1 MGTGGDAFD
10 EGGEGFGSGFLFE
23 GGGEIGFAGAFGGAG
38 FEFAEFAVVGFFDVG
53 GGSAEDGGD
62 GEGFVFE
69 IGDVDE
75 VGVRLEGGVHGE
87 VREGVELAGFVGF
100 GGDEGDD
107 GSHQQDECPMEAEG
121 ETSEKGHG
129 LRVRIGGRGRAAMRM
144 LGKDSRLLGVGRE
157 EEGDAV
163 VDGEDTRAVL
173 AGEGGLGCGGDSG
186 AGAFFGGGPAEG
198 LVGVRAAE
206 LGEELVDPGGVGG
219 FGHGGE
225 YSSGAGWV
233 QEEMGV
239 DGERS
244 CCRSGEM
251 KKTISVLGCVGN
263 LVLGAACSLVTVPVK
278 TVGSLAETTVKTA
291 GGVVE
296 APFKAMGGR
305 GEEAEKKEGKK
316 E

>member
-1 MGTGGDAFD
+1 MG
-10 EGGEGFGSGFLFE
+10 
-23 GGGEIGFAGAFGGAG
+23 
-38 FEFAEFAVVGFFDVG
+38 
-53 GGSAEDGGD
+53 
-62 GEGFVFE
+62 
-69 IGDVDE
+69 
-75 VGVRLEGGVHGE
+75 
-87 VREGVELAGFVGF
+87 
-100 GGDEGDD
+100 
-107 GSHQQDECPMEAEG
+107 
-121 ETSEKGHG
+121 
-129 LRVRIGGRGRAAMRM
+129 IGG
-144 LGKDSRLLGVGRE
+144 E

-163 VDGEDTRAVL
+163 VDGEDARAVL
-173 AGEGGLGCGGDSG
+173 AGEGGLGCRGDSD

-206 LGEELVDPGGVGG
+206 LGEEAVDPGGVGG
-219 FGHGGE
+219 GGHVGE

-239 DGERS
+239 DGERRY
-244 CCRSGEM
+244 CRSGGM
-251 KKTISVLGCVGN
+251 KKIILALGCAGY
-263 LVLGAACSLVTVPVK
+263 LVLGVACSLVTVPVK